1 MATLLFFTMHGR
13 PDLLTEIYFLCTRV
27 KLPNEDDKMKLGR
40 VMKYLNTTK
49 DIILRLK
56 ADNLN
61 LVKWWVDASF
71 SVYSEMP
78 SHTCGTMSSG
88 KGVIYSNSSKQKIN
102 TKSSTECELIG
113 TNDVLPQALWT
124 KYVLDHQGYKT
135 STTIN
140 QYNQIA
146 IKLDENG
153 KISSGKRTRHI
164 NIRYFVN
171 MDQVKNGNVVIEYF
185 STENM
190 VANFYTKTLQDKLFY
205 KFRDQILG
213 LAPMDDIHIHI
224 DHRSVLNNKKNVKTS
239 KAKNTNSN
247 N

>member
-1 MATLLFFTMHGR
+1 MLFR
-13 PDLLTEIYFLCTRV
+13 
-27 KLPNEDDKMKLGR
+27 
-40 VMKYLNTTK
+40 
-49 DIILRLK
+49 
-56 ADNLN
+56 
-61 LVKWWVDASF
+61 
-71 SVYSEMP
+71 SVYYDMP
-78 SHTCGTMSSG
+78 NHTCGTMSSG

-140 QYNQIA
+140 QYNQSA
-146 IKLDENG
+146 IKLEENG

-164 NIRYFVN
+164 NIRYFFN

-185 STENM
+185 PTENM
-190 VANFYTKTLQDKLFY
+190 VANFYTKTLQGKLFY

-213 LAPMDDIHIHI
+213 LSPMDDIHIHR
-224 DHRSVLNNKKNVKTS
+224 DHRSVLDDKKIIDNKKIIKTDKS
-239 KAKNTNSN
+239 KNTNSN
-247 N
+247 NELSSQNAQHGKVSWTKLLKGNQ

>member
-1 MATLLFFTMHGR
+1 MILDYMEYGAVKIDMTEYIEKKFLYDLPTQMQGQATTPESYNPYVIDNNSKALNKEESDRFHSKVATLLFLTMHGR

-71 SVYSEMP
+71 AVYSDMP
-78 SHTCGTMSSG
+78 SHTGSAMSSG

-113 TNDVLPQALWT
+113 TNDVLPQALWM
-124 KYVLDHQGYKT
+124 KYFLDHQ
-135 STTIN
+135 
-140 QYNQIA
+140 
-146 IKLDENG
+146 
-153 KISSGKRTRHI
+153 
-164 NIRYFVN
+164 
-171 MDQVKNGNVVIEYF
+171 
-185 STENM
+185 
-190 VANFYTKTLQDKLFY
+190 
-205 KFRDQILG
+205 
-213 LAPMDDIHIHI
+213 
-224 DHRSVLNNKKNVKTS
+224 
-239 KAKNTNSN
+239 
-247 N
+247 